1 MLQHRYG
8 QDPQFHKT
16 LNEAVSNARLLAFVF
31 VLLGVLFVLA
41 GFGAWRSWEGRV
53 LGALA
58 GVMLLGPGVLYWI
71 AARLLGRAKPA
82 GAAIARKAA
91 AAHVAAIVVFLV
103 LGFAGL
109 GRAFFAPAI
118 AGLFFVP
125 AVIAFLA
132 ETGRAMRA
140 AVMLDDPAPAF
151 QPVIPKPVLP
161 VEEGEGVSFS
171 SATLFTVRHATCW
184 SDRIRVSSSF
194 ATTGRSCDNPSGLL
208 PNSFA

>member
-1 MLQHRYG
+1 MLQHRHG
-8 QDPQFHKT
+8 EDPRFHKT
-16 LNEAVSNARLLAFVF
+16 LNEAVSNARVLAFVF

-41 GFGAWRSWEGRV
+41 GLASWRAWEGRV
-53 LGALA
+53 LAALA
-58 GVMLLGPGVLYWI
+58 GTLLLGPGVLYWI
-71 AARLLGRAKPA
+71 AGRLLSRAKPA

-109 GRAFFAPAI
+109 GHAFFAPAI

-161 VEEGEGVSFS
+161 VEEGEATRTSEVSRGEGHPDPIES
-171 SATLFTVRHATCW
+171 ERAAPHTPSSRGASATRDLRME
-184 SDRIRVSSSF
+184 
-194 ATTGRSCDNPSGLL
+194 
-208 PNSFA
+208 

>member
-1 MLQHRYG
+1 
-8 QDPQFHKT
+8 
-16 LNEAVSNARLLAFVF
+16 
-31 VLLGVLFVLA
+31 
-41 GFGAWRSWEGRV
+41 
-53 LGALA
+53 
-58 GVMLLGPGVLYWI
+58 
-71 AARLLGRAKPA
+71 
-82 GAAIARKAA
+82 
-91 AAHVAAIVVFLV
+91 

-161 VEEGEGVSFS
+161 VEEAAEAEAAHAPESPSSRGA
-171 SATLFTVRHATCW
+171 SATRDL
-184 SDRIRVSSSF
+184 
-194 ATTGRSCDNPSGLL
+194 GQQ
-208 PNSFA
+208 